1 MCGCMHAGKG
11 APGSAP
17 FYKADEKPAL
27 WMALLFMWNTK
38 LSTGLFKHYNR
49 CSSLSVTLTA
59 DQAPFL
65 ESMVE
70 AEALADPYSLCSITL
85 EADTSLCKRCIF
97 KHNLQQPQHPAII
110 SEKATKLSQLLVPTI
125 CMIKQRI
132 NRSYVCLRP
141 CAHKY

>member
-17 FYKADEKPAL
+17 FYKGDEKPAL
-27 WMALLFMWNTK
+27 WMALLFRWNTK

-65 ESMVE
+65 ETMVG

-97 KHNLQQPQHPAII
+97 KQP
-110 SEKATKLSQLLVPTI
+110 ATTTAPSYHIREGNIKLSQLLVPTV